1 MGRRGAKKRGRAVHG
16 WVVLDKPYGM
26 GSTQAVAAM
35 RRMFNAQKA
44 GHAGTLDPLA
54 SGMLPIALGNATR
67 TVPYVMDGTKVYR
80 FDVTWGAETTTDDL
94 EGEVTNTSDKRPS
107 REEIEALLPQFT
119 GAIQQLPP
127 QFSAVKI
134 DGKRAYD
141 VARSGEKA
149 DIKPREVEIDEF
161 TIEDC
166 PSADVTTFEVVCG
179 KGTYVRSLA
188 RDMGQ
193 ALGCYGHIT
202 ALRRLEVFPF
212 AEEEMIALDD
222 LDAAHNIDREAR
234 EATEESDAI
243 APPPAYTIDQ
253 YLTAPEAALTDMPE
267 IMALGDHV
275 EKLKRGAPIFL
286 RGTHAPT
293 DADEA
298 YATHKGK
305 LIAIGYIEHGQFVP
319 KRVFE

>member
-80 FDVTWGAETTTDDL
+80 FDVTWGAETNTDDL
-94 EGEVTNTSDKRPS
+94 EGTVINSSDQRPT
-107 REEIEALLPQFT
+107 REAIEALLPSFT
-119 GAIQQLPP
+119 GDIQQLPP

-141 VARSGEKA
+141 VARSGEVA
-149 DIKPREVEIDEF
+149 HIKPREVTIDEF
-161 TIEDC
+161 IITDC
-166 PSADVTTFEVVCG
+166 PSDDVTTFEVVCG

-188 RDMGQ
+188 RDLGQ
-193 ALGCYGHIT
+193 QLGCYGHIT

-212 AEEEMIALDD
+212 AEAEMISLDD
-222 LDAAHNIDREAR
+222 LDVVAENDREAR
-234 EATEESDAI
+234 EIAEESDEI
-243 APPPAYTIDQ
+243 APPPAYTIDK
-253 YLTAPEAALTDMPE
+253 YLTPPEVALTDMPE
-267 IMALGDHV
+267 IVALGDHV
-275 EKLKRGAPIFL
+275 ERLKRGGPIFL
-286 RGTHAPT
+286 RGANAPAN
-293 DADEA
+293 ADEA
-298 YATHKGK
+298 YATHKGQ

>member
-80 FDVTWGAETTTDDL
+80 FDVTWGAETNTDDL
-94 EGEVTNTSDKRPS
+94 EGTVINSSDQRPT
-107 REEIEALLPQFT
+107 REAIEALLPSFT
-119 GAIQQLPP
+119 GDIQQLPP

-141 VARSGEKA
+141 VARSGEVA
-149 DIKPREVEIDEF
+149 HIKPREVTIDEF
-161 TIEDC
+161 IITDC
-166 PSADVTTFEVVCG
+166 PSDDVTTFEVVCG

-188 RDMGQ
+188 RDLGQ
-193 ALGCYGHIT
+193 QLGCYGHIT

-212 AEEEMIALDD
+212 AEAEMISLDD
-222 LDAAHNIDREAR
+222 LDIAAENDREAR
-234 EATEESDAI
+234 ETAEESDEI

-253 YLTAPEAALTDMPE
+253 YLTPPEVALTDMPE
-267 IMALGDHV
+267 IVALGDHV
-275 EKLKRGAPIFL
+275 ERLKRGGPIFL
-286 RGTHAPT
+286 RGANAPAN
-293 DADEA
+293 ADEA
-298 YATHKGK
+298 YATHKGQ